1 MSEADRLAVESE
13 NRKKGEPV
21 ADCGQVDW
29 SGGRGARRQLV
40 RAIDWE
46 VLRSNGAGEGCS
58 HKEFKRAL
66 RNGTTK
72 YWLDRTHR
80 AMFTKFES
88 QRAARRGLKRSKS
101 GAYALKTLWERDPT
115 TTARSVLSGG
125 WRDKTDK
132 TLPNE
137 TVATHWG
144 NLLSRKGTA
153 DKRPVQHVDTLWCL
167 TNPVTPDEVKAALV
181 GVSGVSG
188 PDGVT

>member
-1 MSEADRLAVESE
+1 M
-13 NRKKGEPV
+13 
-21 ADCGQVDW
+21 
-29 SGGRGARRQLV
+29 

-46 VLRSNGAGEGCS
+46 VLRSNGAGGCS
-58 HKEFKRAL
+58 NKEFKRAS

-88 QRAARRGLKRSKS
+88 PAADRRGLKRSRS

-115 TTARSVLSGG
+115 TAARSVLSGG

-132 TLPNE
+132 TLPNV

-144 NLLSRKGTA
+144 NLLSKKGTA
-153 DKRPVQHVDTLWCL
+153 DKLQVQHVDTLWCL
-167 TNPVTPDEVKAALV
+167 TNPVTPDEVKATLV
-181 GVSGVSG
+181 EVSGVSS
-188 PDGVT
+188 GVRWASLKSIAKETLSSLFNVWMLAGKYLVLSPRALLP